1 MRDKKIEVDAT
12 LREIPAYT
20 LGEFPI
26 FRWEHRLDDFQTGE
40 LNRHWHSEF
49 LFGLVTEGTLDYYYN
64 PTSSHASH
72 ATLEKGDGV
81 FINSGVLHGCR
92 QVTEGSRLFTFGMT
106 PTVFSSPVFGK
117 LYQNIIVPVTH
128 CPVRGA
134 FFPGASPE
142 NRPLLRLFAQFEKLS
157 PRQEDYELHT
167 FELVCR
173 IWRTI
178 LKQVDWKAPAGTA
191 AMPRQGQ
198 LIALSEMVKFIQE
211 HYRESICVDDI
222 AKAAGVSRREC
233 FRCFKELRGES
244 PTVFLTQYR
253 LSIAATQLATT
264 GLPISAIAESCG
276 FESSGYFSRLFKAR
290 YGKTPREFRK

>member
-20 LGEFPI
+20 LGEVPI

-81 FINSGVLHGCR
+81 FVNSGVLHGCR

-106 PTVFSSPVFGK
+106 PTFFSSPVFGK
-117 LYQNIIVPVTH
+117 LYQNIIVPITH

-157 PRQEDYELHT
+157 PGR
-167 FELVCR
+167 
-173 IWRTI
+173 RTMSSTPSS
-178 LKQVDWKAPAGTA
+178 WCA
-191 AMPRQGQ
+191 A
-198 LIALSEMVKFIQE
+198 S
-211 HYRESICVDDI
+211 
-222 AKAAGVSRREC
+222 
-233 FRCFKELRGES
+233 GE
-244 PTVFLTQYR
+244 PY
-253 LSIAATQLATT
+253 
-264 GLPISAIAESCG
+264 
-276 FESSGYFSRLFKAR
+276 
-290 YGKTPREFRK
+290 

>member
-12 LREIPAYT
+12 LRVIPAYT
-20 LGEFPI
+20 LGEVPI

-81 FINSGVLHGCR
+81 FVNSGVLHGCR

-106 PTVFSSPVFGK
+106 PTFFSSPMFGK

-222 AKAAGVSRREC
+222 AKAAGSASAALRNCGERAPRFSSPSTGSLSRPHSWR
-233 FRCFKELRGES
+233 LRAS
-244 PTVFLTQYR
+244 P
-253 LSIAATQLATT
+253 S
-264 GLPISAIAESCG
+264 P
-276 FESSGYFSRLFKAR
+276 
-290 YGKTPREFRK
+290 P

>member
-20 LGEFPI
+20 LGEVPI

-40 LNRHWHSEF
+40 LSRHWHSEF

-81 FINSGVLHGCR
+81 FVNSGVLHGCR

-106 PTVFSSPVFGK
+106 PTFFSSPVFGK
-117 LYQNIIVPVTH
+117 LYQNIIVPITH

-173 IWRTI
+173 IWRSM
-178 LKQVDWKAPAGTA
+178 LKRLEWKTPDDLAST
-191 AMPRQGQ
+191 PRQ
-198 LIALSEMVKFIQE
+198 E
-211 HYRESICVDDI
+211 
-222 AKAAGVSRREC
+222 
-233 FRCFKELRGES
+233 
-244 PTVFLTQYR
+244 
-253 LSIAATQLATT
+253 T
-264 GLPISAIAESCG
+264 GW
-276 FESSGYFSRLFKAR
+276 
-290 YGKTPREFRK
+290 

>member
-1 MRDKKIEVDAT
+1 MRDKRSKWT
-12 LREIPAYT
+12 PPCGRSPPT
-20 LGEFPI
+20 PWGRFPS
-26 FRWEHRLDDFQTGE
+26 FAGSTAWTTSRQGE

-81 FINSGVLHGCR
+81 FVNSGVLHGCR

-106 PTVFSSPVFGK
+106 PTFFFLPVFGK

-167 FELVCR
+167 FELGGALANHTETGGLESPCR
-173 IWRTI
+173 YSRY
-178 LKQVDWKAPAGTA
+178 AAAGTTDRPERDGEIHPGA
-191 AMPRQGQ
+191 LPGVHLCGRHRQGRRGQ
-198 LIALSEMVKFIQE
+198 PP
-211 HYRESICVDDI
+211 
-222 AKAAGVSRREC
+222 GV
-233 FRCFKELRGES
+233 
-244 PTVFLTQYR
+244 
-253 LSIAATQLATT
+253 
-264 GLPISAIAESCG
+264 LP
-276 FESSGYFSRLFKAR
+276 LL
-290 YGKTPREFRK
+290 